1 MIDLNYIETFV
12 KNNVGEKID
21 FSGYYKSSE
30 LEEGYV
36 CGFVESGSIILGFN
50 DSYGWNDM
58 SYKIKMH
65 NIIHLK
71 EYKSYYA
78 VDLPIKYRK
87 NN

>member
-1 MIDLNYIETFV
+1 MIDLNYLETFV
-12 KNNVGEKID
+12 KNNVGEEID
-21 FSGYYKSSE
+21 FCDYNSTQLK
-30 LEEGYV
+30 GYV
-36 CGFVESGSIILGFN
+36 CGFAESGSIILGFN
-50 DSYGWNDM
+50 DSFGWNDM

-78 VDLPIKYRK
+78 IDLPIKYRK